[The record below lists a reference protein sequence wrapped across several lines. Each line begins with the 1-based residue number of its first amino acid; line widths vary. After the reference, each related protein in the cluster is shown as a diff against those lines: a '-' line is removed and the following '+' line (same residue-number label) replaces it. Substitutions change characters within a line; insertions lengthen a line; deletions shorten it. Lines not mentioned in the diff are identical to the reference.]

1 MSRLFTVKDVT
12 QREIYLTRERWAH
25 IQKHQGMGS
34 QLPSIIETLQRPNHI
49 IESFHDENKRHY
61 FRYFKQ
67 ERAYLF
73 ISVKYL
79 NGEGYII
86 TSFYT
91 DKMKG
96 KLKIYYDEEG
106 DFLEISV
113 GEMKK
118 GIFRNLGDG
127 IFECVDEL
135 TKEVVAIAIH
145 DFRKRM
151 EVGKEIALPI
161 DAQLIARM
169 VARV

>member
-1 MSRLFTVKDVT
+1 
-12 QREIYLTRERWAH
+12 
-25 IQKHQGMGS
+25 
-34 QLPSIIETLQRPNHI
+34 
-49 IESFHDENKRHY
+49 
-61 FRYFKQ
+61 
-67 ERAYLF
+67 
-73 ISVKYL
+73 
-79 NGEGYII
+79 
-86 TSFYT
+86 
-91 DKMKG
+91 MKG

-169 VARV
+169 VARA